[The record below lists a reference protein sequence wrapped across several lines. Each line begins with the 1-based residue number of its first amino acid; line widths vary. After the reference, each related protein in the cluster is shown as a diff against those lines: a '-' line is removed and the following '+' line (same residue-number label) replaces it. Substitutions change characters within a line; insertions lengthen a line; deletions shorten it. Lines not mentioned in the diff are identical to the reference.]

1 MVFGGTRRVHEVP
14 EIVGSLCAQADGEV
28 EASQQGFLDSFVP
41 LSPLGVEPVLEA
53 SFPSMASDW
62 FRRWPAT
69 LRPMGP
75 RARWWETGGQGVFTG
90 GEARGGRPSSSSP
103 RPFGDHRPL
112 IGQKQSG
119 KCMCLGGHW
128 SLRCDRAW
136 PPPALTGSLGV
147 SCDTAHTLFLE
158 EFSLHFLYFC
168 SRCI

>member
-41 LSPLGVEPVLEA
+41 LSPLGVEPVPEA

-90 GEARGGRPSSSSP
+90 GGGQRG
-103 RPFGDHRPL
+103 
-112 IGQKQSG
+112 
-119 KCMCLGGHW
+119 
-128 SLRCDRAW
+128 
-136 PPPALTGSLGV
+136 PALFIQSRALWGPQATDRTEAEWEVHVFGG
-147 SCDTAHTLFLE
+147 ALE
-158 EFSLHFLYFC
+158 PQV
-168 SRCI
+168 